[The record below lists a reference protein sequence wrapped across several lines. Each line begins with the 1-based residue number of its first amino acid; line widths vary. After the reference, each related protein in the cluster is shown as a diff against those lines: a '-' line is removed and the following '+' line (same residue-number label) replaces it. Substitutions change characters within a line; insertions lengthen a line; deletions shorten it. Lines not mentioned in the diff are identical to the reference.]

1 MMRSPLCLALTA
13 LVFCGCT
20 ASRPIF
26 STSTVA
32 KLTNPA
38 PGKLPVTPRSLEQL
52 PTGRYYRFQL
62 MTSDS
67 KTQTSYVGK
76 IVRVD
81 GDSVELTDVDREG
94 RTVRKTPL
102 LGDVPIPAVRRM
114 FTNTGVGVEFVE
126 GNKTLD
132 RSEIAAMDLLTP
144 AEVNHRLA
152 IKQTVPRPAES
163 QEPPADVEQ
172 VATKHEQGW
181 HAAG

>member
-62 MTSDS
+62 MTSDA
-67 KTQTSYVGK
+67 KNQTSYVGK

-81 GDSVELTDVDREG
+81 GESVELTDVDREE
-94 RTVRKTPL
+94 RTP
-102 LGDVPIPAVRRM
+102 RRM
-114 FTNTGVGVEFVE
+114 FKNAGVGVEFVE

-152 IKQTVPRPAES
+152 IKQTVPRRAES
-163 QEPPADVEQ
+163 QEPPPEVEQ
-172 VATKHEQGW
+172 AATKHEQGW